1 MKRISFNWEITA
13 GHVMQAV
20 VLVGAAV
27 AMYMD
32 ARSRDERQAMRTD
45 AMERDIASHDSRIG
59 TQEGM
64 TQKLSEAVVKL
75 TTIVDERTGAWRDA
89 REGGRGKAFPN

>member
-20 VLVGAAV
+20 VLVCAAL
-27 AMYMD
+27 AMWMD
-32 ARSRDERQAMRTD
+32 SRTRDERQAMRTD
-45 AMERDIASHDSRIG
+45 TLEREIVAHDNRIDV
-59 TQEGM
+59 QEGM

-75 TTIVDERTGAWRDA
+75 TTIVDERTSTRDV
-89 REGGRGKAFPN
+89 RDGRGKAFPN